1 MPHEIVQHPQFDSDR
16 SLGWLV
22 GWWIEKFTVH
32 GPGEVQGQPGLLTN
46 EQYRFVVGAYS
57 LNENARRLHTTSF
70 YSRPKGCD
78 KSGMAARIVLAEAF
92 GPVRFAGFAEGGETY
107 TFMGHVYTYAKGEP
121 MGKSVKVPFIRIMAT
136 EEDQAGNTY
145 DTVYYNLTNRHAPL
159 FAMQAL
165 GCKPG
170 LLKTD
175 LPGGGEIVPSTTG
188 ASSKDGGKETFFV
201 ADEALALDTPI
212 PTPGGWRTMGDLS
225 VGDFVFA
232 SDGSPTRVVKTTGE
246 FTDRRCFR
254 VTFRDGTHLTA
265 SAGHMWSTR
274 VVGSAAKERVRT
286 TLEMFEDGRK
296 FSVPPSG
303 AVQYPESDLPIDP
316 YVLGYWLGDGDA
328 RNATITV
335 AEDDAD
341 GFVQNITARGYT
353 VRECAVTGHRSPLY
367 YVSIPGSG
375 KGRFA
380 TEDHASPVSGLKVR
394 LRRLG
399 LLSNKHIP
407 AEYMR
412 GSIEQRRDLLRGI
425 ADSDGWASRDRG
437 SVCIGTNKRA
447 FAEQIVELVR
457 SLGES
462 PHISTS
468 QDTRQ
473 RTGEYLRV
481 GWTPTLFNPFQMGRK
496 RDRVPL
502 NLRRRTTI
510 TSIVEVDPVPVKC
523 IAVEHDSHLF
533 LAGEGAKV
541 THNTHLHIKPGLKE
555 AVRTVKRNLVKRG
568 QGAWL
573 LETTTMFGPGQESTA
588 EDTYG
593 RAKRQAE
600 GRERRPSLYMDHR
613 YGALL
618 DDEGKPTELDDET
631 SLLRALEDAYG
642 DSTWVDLEGVMDLIY
657 DTTTPI
663 DEAFRYY
670 LNVQHD
676 AKGQWL
682 AGVLLEAAVE
692 RAKGLPPLAD
702 GDKVVIGFDGSIN
715 NDSTVIVI
723 CRVSDGLLALHH
735 IQEQPDGPESEDWAV
750 DREQVD
756 IAMRE
761 AFDLYEVVGLYCDPP
776 HFQSYVDKWASDFK
790 DRLEVYATPSKP
802 TEFWTNRQTEM
813 VDAVDRLAL
822 AFRDG
827 DVAVEP
833 GTALQRHL
841 INARQ
846 WKRPQG
852 IVIGKETKHSPR
864 KVDAAV
870 AACIAWI
877 ARAHLL
883 TRGKAKEKPKKPQI
897 PIRVR

>member
-78 KSGMAARIVLAEAF
+78 KSGLAGRLVLAEAF
-92 GPVRFAGFAEGGETY
+92 GPVRFAGFAVGGETY

-145 DTVYYNLTNRHAPL
+145 DTVYYNLTNRDAPL
-159 FAMQAL
+159 ASMQGL
-165 GCKPG
+165 GCQPG
-170 LLKTD
+170 LLKTN
-175 LPGGGEIVPSTTG
+175 LPGGGEIIPSTTG

-201 ADEALALDTPI
+201 ADE
-212 PTPGGWRTMGDLS
+212 
-225 VGDFVFA
+225 
-232 SDGSPTRVVKTTGE
+232 
-246 FTDRRCFR
+246 
-254 VTFRDGTHLTA
+254 
-265 SAGHMWSTR
+265 
-274 VVGSAAKERVRT
+274 
-286 TLEMFEDGRK
+286 
-296 FSVPPSG
+296 
-303 AVQYPESDLPIDP
+303 
-316 YVLGYWLGDGDA
+316 
-328 RNATITV
+328 
-335 AEDDAD
+335 
-341 GFVQNITARGYT
+341 
-353 VRECAVTGHRSPLY
+353 
-367 YVSIPGSG
+367 
-375 KGRFA
+375 
-380 TEDHASPVSGLKVR
+380 
-394 LRRLG
+394 
-399 LLSNKHIP
+399 
-407 AEYMR
+407 
-412 GSIEQRRDLLRGI
+412 
-425 ADSDGWASRDRG
+425 
-437 SVCIGTNKRA
+437 
-447 FAEQIVELVR
+447 
-457 SLGES
+457 
-462 PHISTS
+462 
-468 QDTRQ
+468 
-473 RTGEYLRV
+473 
-481 GWTPTLFNPFQMGRK
+481 
-496 RDRVPL
+496 
-502 NLRRRTTI
+502 
-510 TSIVEVDPVPVKC
+510 
-523 IAVEHDSHLF
+523 
-533 LAGEGAKV
+533 
-541 THNTHLHIKPGLKE
+541 THLHIKPGIKE
-555 AVRTVKRNLVKRG
+555 AVQTVKRNLVKRG

-573 LETTTMFGPGQESTA
+573 LETTTMFAPGQESTA

-618 DDEGKPTELDDET
+618 DDEGKPTDLDDET

-663 DEAFRYY
+663 DKAFRYY

-715 NDSTVIVI
+715 DDSTVIII
-723 CRVSDGLLALHH
+723 CRIADGLLAVHH
-735 IQEQPDGPESEDWAV
+735 IQEQPDGPEAEDWAV

-756 IAMRE
+756 IAMDE
-761 AFDLYEVVGLYCDPP
+761 AFEKYDVVGLYCDPP
-776 HFQSYVDKWASDFK
+776 HFQSYVDGWALK
-790 DRLEVYATPSKP
+790 YGDRLEVKATPSKP

-813 VDAVDRLAL
+813 VDAVDRLLL

-827 DVAVEP
+827 IVAVEP
-833 GTALQRHL
+833 GTALARHL
-841 INARQ
+841 INARS

-877 ARAHLL
+877 ARAHYL
-883 TRGKAKEKPKKPQI
+883 TRGKAKEAPKKPQI